1 VNFISDLH
9 LVICRNEKPK
19 TTKKFLNGRRLA
31 SSFLTAPLQP
41 HTLQHPHAPTA
52 TSPDRSAAAQS
63 FARPILGAGLLA
75 EFCVLFY
82 YRPANAGHIKMWDS
96 IPNWIRYGAVVI
108 AIIFI
113 AIAIWYMSQ

>member
-1 VNFISDLH
+1 MGSV
-9 LVICRNEKPK
+9 E
-19 TTKKFLNGRRLA
+19 RL
-31 SSFLTAPLQP
+31 
-41 HTLQHPHAPTA
+41 
-52 TSPDRSAAAQS
+52 PDRSVDLPDVQYR
-63 FARPILGAGLLA
+63 RPGLLA